1 MAIICRKYNLL
12 FIMTPR
18 TACTAIGE
26 LLCQHYGGEFLPTED
41 ILDSHGLISV
51 QKKHST
57 LSELLAHNLLTA
69 SESKSLL
76 KVAAVRNPFDSL
88 VSLYFKQRLKYQ
100 PLLADP
106 TSWVHRTPGYV
117 RTMRHAQTGSFERWV
132 FRMCYRKIVKRLLGL
147 QNSMFADYTTGAD
160 DVIRFES
167 MEKDLKKAFDRA
179 GIDWKADIPNVN
191 RTDERVNRD
200 YRSYY
205 SRPATFAVATAYSY
219 DLKTY
224 GYRF

>member
-26 LLCQHYGGEFLPTED
+26 LLCEHYGGEFLPAED
-41 ILDSHGLISV
+41 ILDSRGFISV

-57 LSELLAHNLLTA
+57 LPELLAHNLLTA
-69 SESKSLL
+69 HEAKSLL

-106 TSWVHRTPGYV
+106 TSWVHRTPGY
-117 RTMRHAQTGSFERWV
+117 TKSMRYAQTGSFNTWV

-147 QNSMFADYTTGAD
+147 HGSMFADYTTGAD
-160 DVIRFES
+160 EVIRFES
-167 MEKDLKKAFDRA
+167 MEEDLKKAFGRA
-179 GIDWKADIPNVN
+179 GIPWKVDIPTVN
-191 RTDERVNRD
+191 RTDERTDCN
-200 YRSYY
+200 YRSFY
-205 SRPATFAVATAYSY
+205 SQPATLVVATAYSY